1 MNCTTPWL
9 YRVTRELYGET
20 IEICSG
26 NKSHEAAEF
35 YIQNRLPNFEECKNP
50 CTSMEII
57 SNLKMM
63 KNTTLTKSRVKL
75 IFTRKLQVHEEK
87 LVKSELSLIAELGGY
102 LGMTLGVSLL
112 DLEGFLGA
120 VKARSIKF
128 FH

>member
-1 MNCTTPWL
+1 
-9 YRVTRELYGET
+9 
-20 IEICSG
+20 
-26 NKSHEAAEF
+26 
-35 YIQNRLPNFEECKNP
+35 
-50 CTSMEII
+50 MEII

-112 DLEGFLGA
+112 DLEGFLGT
-120 VKARSIKF
+120 VKARSMKF
-128 FH
+128 LH